1 MRATHGSEKKALYPT
16 DNSVPEALASSMR
29 SAWASFIL
37 FGDPNE
43 GNADFVQARI
53 QWRPYNASD
62 RWIMAFDQAMRLDA
76 GQRVDDIEALMP
88 LFAEYGY
95 LRGTAN

>member
-1 MRATHGSEKKALYPT
+1 MDQTERITIPGAAEGIPALLWGP
-16 DNSVPEALASSMR
+16 
-29 SAWASFIL
+29 
-37 FGDPNE
+37 
-43 GNADFVQARI
+43 
-53 QWRPYNASD
+53 ASD

>member
-1 MRATHGSEKKALYPT
+1 
-16 DNSVPEALASSMR
+16 
-29 SAWASFIL
+29 
-37 FGDPNE
+37 
-43 GNADFVQARI
+43 
-53 QWRPYNASD
+53 
-62 RWIMAFDQAMRLDA
+62 MAFDQAMRLDA